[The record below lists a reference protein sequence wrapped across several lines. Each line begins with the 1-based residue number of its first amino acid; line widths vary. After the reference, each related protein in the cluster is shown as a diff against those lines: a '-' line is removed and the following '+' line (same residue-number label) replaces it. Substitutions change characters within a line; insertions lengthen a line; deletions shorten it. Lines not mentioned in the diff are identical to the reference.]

1 MANATITV
9 DAGLK
14 ERLANLASESGQPVD
29 AFIET
34 LLRRFAGLD
43 VRVELVVPVFPPR
56 PQAPTLTVDDVD
68 RLAAGE
74 SPEVISLLGVH
85 VIAGDEH
92 HAIALRLVRD

>member
-14 ERLANLASESGQPVD
+14 ERLANLANEAGQPVD

-34 LLRRFAGLD
+34 LLRRFAEVE
-43 VRVELVVPVFPPR
+43 VRFELGVPVFPPR

-68 RLAAGE
+68 RLAAHE
-74 SPEVISLLGVH
+74 
-85 VIAGDEH
+85 
-92 HAIALRLVRD
+92 